1 MECFH
6 PFILELVQTYNSPNQ
21 LFMLMECVQGGE
33 LWSYIYE
40 KFEMFPRTNLGGFE
54 VNTARFYAACVVSA
68 FGFIHNIG
76 VAYRDLK
83 VILQCNAPSSRWA
96 ADIHGNFVPF
106 LCVRAA

>member
-1 MECFH
+1 MQKSQIVASHQERNIMNEKAILMECFH

-40 KFEMFPRTNLGGFE
+40 KYDVFPRTSMGGFE
-54 VNTARFYAACVVSA
+54 LNTARFYAACVVSA
-68 FGFIHNIG
+68 FGFIHSIG

-83 VILQCNAPSSRWA
+83 VRSSLR
-96 ADIHGNFVPF
+96 
-106 LCVRAA
+106 